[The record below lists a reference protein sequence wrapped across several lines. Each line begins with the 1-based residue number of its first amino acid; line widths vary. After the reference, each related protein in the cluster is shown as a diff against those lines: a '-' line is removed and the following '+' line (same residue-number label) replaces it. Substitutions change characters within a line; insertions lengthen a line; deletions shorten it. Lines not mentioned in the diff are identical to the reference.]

1 MRAVLGDDA
10 LMRIRQARTTVHEVG
25 PRLTSHP
32 LFAEVEGHLKE
43 LQTLLQSEQL
53 LEDLDHISTH
63 TEAVMGAYRSAYCDL
78 FDRRREAYL
87 KAIDEL
93 KGRAEWQMNFPSH
106 TEELPPPLTE
116 LIEALIAPLQ
126 VRLGDEAD
134 RQGVAA
140 GTSLGKSTLAEMASD
155 LAAVE
160 ALKASAVAQLRERMV
175 EKESDIIVRRVRTA
189 DVLNRPIRS
198 REDLRVAL
206 DQLEDVVQKLL
217 DEGAAVILE

>member
-1 MRAVLGDDA
+1 MLDDDA
-10 LMRIRQARTTVHEVG
+10 LTRIREARTAIHEVG

-53 LEDLDHISTH
+53 LEELDTIDTH
-63 TEAVMGAYRSAYCDL
+63 ARSVMRAYQSAYCDL

-87 KAIDEL
+87 KAIDEI
-93 KGRAEWQMNFPSH
+93 KGRAEWQAIFPTSPD
-106 TEELPPPLTE
+106 ELPSSVKE
-116 LIEALIAPLQ
+116 LLETLVAPLQ

-134 RQGVAA
+134 RQGVAT

-155 LAAVE
+155 LAVVE
-160 ALKASAVAQLRERMV
+160 ALKASALTQLREMMA
-175 EKESDIIVRRVRTA
+175 EKESDIVVRRVRMA

-198 REDLRVAL
+198 REDLRAAL
-206 DQLEDVVQKLL
+206 DQLEDVIQKIL